1 MFAQISIVALVAGLA
16 AAQHAPVGNPS
27 GNPISRPL
35 TEVCIPAP
43 MRAMV
48 VCCDNNHW
56 NSP

>member
-48 VCCDNNHW
+48 VCCDNNH
-56 NSP
+56 